1 MPRRP
6 VRRPSSLSPRAKAPS
21 HVEHDA
27 SGVGQR
33 VSSEE
38 KRQLILAHTAA
49 RERRMSWGP
58 GYYVAIAA
66 SCLVIV
72 SGWWLTLDTNLR
84 AGIRPG
90 QDPLVQ
96 MVKDSARVFEE
107 PTADGLDP
115 NTQKELQREALE
127 ATAASIQAIIGT
139 TSTEPTYNG
148 SLPTARNK

>member
-6 VRRPSSLSPRAKAPS
+6 ARRPSALSPRAKTPS
-21 HVEHDA
+21 HVEHDP
-27 SGVGQR
+27 SGIGQR

-72 SGWWLTLDTNLR
+72 SGWWLTLDKNLR

-90 QDPLVQ
+90 QNPLVQ
-96 MVKDSARVFEE
+96 TVKDSARVFDGSA
-107 PTADGLDP
+107 ADSLDP
-115 NTQKELQREALE
+115 NTKKELEREALE
-127 ATAASIQAIIGT
+127 ATAASIQALIGA
-139 TSTEPTYNG
+139 TSSQPTYNG
-148 SLPTARNK
+148 TLPTARNK